1 MTNRIGER
9 LHAIRG
15 EFNDVAGLRLTAE
28 EAQARW
34 AMDQAVAQVI
44 LDAFVDVGFL
54 RRSGDGAYFRR
65 PDRAIDDG

>member
-44 LDAFVDVGFL
+44 LDAFVDV
-54 RRSGDGAYFRR
+54 
-65 PDRAIDDG
+65 